1 MYAAVGSRAC
11 YCRVNKIQETY
22 IPLDQRYPQTHKRT
36 LKESLN
42 PLCHCNTHFLV
53 SIIMRPSSLGG
64 AAYCV
69 ALCLSVCLSV
79 RLSVRPSRYC
89 CQRHV
94 APPSE
99 LQ

>member
-1 MYAAVGSRAC
+1 MMRFVKGYLFEFSMFYQDRNA
-11 YCRVNKIQETY
+11 
-22 IPLDQRYPQTHKRT
+22 L
-36 LKESLN
+36 LKFEKL
-42 PLCHCNTHFLV
+42 
-53 SIIMRPSSLGG
+53 IIMRPSSLGG
-64 AAYCV
+64 GRI
-69 ALCLSVCLSV
+69 LRRTLSVCLSV